1 MRQSRA
7 PGARRSPPP
16 SPPRFPPAAGPGGAG
31 RSTCRR
37 WLPGRP
43 AGSASAA
50 AARRERCPPAS
61 RLPPGDARAPGGALT
76 GLRRPRASRGVHG
89 ASGPASPAAA
99 PPRKWTP
106 AAGPGRPFHPR
117 CRPEGGQ
124 TSHRPQGRCR
134 PRGSGPRRHRCGAT
148 PQAVATRRSAGPAH
162 PPESFAVRRRTE
174 FSGTRCH
181 LCFPMVVRGGLD
193 HFPTWCKNG
202 LTPKSGPSSSN
213 KGH

>member
-61 RLPPGDARAPGGALT
+61 RLPPGDARAPGGHLRGSAARALPAGST
-76 GLRRPRASRGVHG
+76 ELPDLRVRPQRRPENGRRRLGPDARSTPGAGRRAARPRTGPRGAAGCEARGPG
-89 ASGPASPAAA
+89 ATAAEPPCRPWPPGAAQAPRTHPSPLQFDAA
-99 PPRKWTP
+99 PNSQ
-106 AAGPGRPFHPR
+106 
-117 CRPEGGQ
+117 GQ
-124 TSHRPQGRCR
+124 GVTCAFPWL
-134 PRGSGPRRHRCGAT
+134 SGEA
-148 PQAVATRRSAGPAH
+148 
-162 PPESFAVRRRTE
+162 
-174 FSGTRCH
+174 
-181 LCFPMVVRGGLD
+181 
-193 HFPTWCKNG
+193 
-202 LTPKSGPSSSN
+202 
-213 KGH
+213 